1 MLCAQD
7 SPGQP
12 CPSAGGDGAGAAK
25 HDACGWP
32 SAQVQITPAVVEF
45 FRSVSPGSSTPLS
58 LAEVVDLIV
67 RDAGWGPLSAVIA
80 PALLRSFGAISI
92 RGEGRL
98 DSELS
103 EESLALALLGIPPAS
118 EDGIALWLLLN

>member
-7 SPGQP
+7 SAGQP
-12 CPSAGGDGAGAAK
+12 CPSPGGDGAGAAK

-45 FRSVSPGSSTPLS
+45 FRSVGSVAGRLS
-58 LAEVVDLIV
+58 LQAVVDLIV
-67 RDAGWGPLSAVIA
+67 RAANWGMLSAVLA
-80 PALLRSFGAISI
+80 RAVLSSFGTISI
-92 RGEGRL
+92 EGEGVL

-103 EESLALALLGIPPAS
+103 
-118 EDGIALWLLLN
+118 